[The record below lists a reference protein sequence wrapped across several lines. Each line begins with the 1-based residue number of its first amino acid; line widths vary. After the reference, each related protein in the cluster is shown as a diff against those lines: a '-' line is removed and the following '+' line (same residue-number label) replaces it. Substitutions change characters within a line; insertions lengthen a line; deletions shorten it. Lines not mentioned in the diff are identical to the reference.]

1 MLKLLLDNCILALL
15 PSFSYNGMVMSIHHD
30 SCTCM
35 HDVIMIS
42 DWSEFV
48 LLLYLASQQ
57 QSVVAIFQEKVQWQ
71 LCITQASCVRT
82 CLCVVVVFSCAS

>member
-1 MLKLLLDNCILALL
+1 
-15 PSFSYNGMVMSIHHD
+15 
-30 SCTCM
+30 
-35 HDVIMIS
+35 MIS

-71 LCITQASCVRT
+71 LCHQWVAKRT
-82 CLCVVVVFSCAS
+82 FFLSIILM